1 MTDEERWMSVEEIA
15 AHLGVRATTVYKWI
29 EGRGMPAHRVG
40 RLWMLKKSEVDA
52 WVRANRPGPGTTF
65 FGTQVVRDGLPS
77 VLHESDLSQPMFY
90 RSQQPG
96 MDDSDVPTAV
106 PRRIRHSVRALSAP
120 PPPCSAHSLFDDE
133 GVPVASDRPEVGRV
147 VGLAAVGRSGR
158 AVPVSIVAARGQ
170 GRVVPMGGAPLFL
183 AESTRAATR
192 CLRRVHESL
201 GLSRE
206 WLASFD
212 LGVMSDATDLPDQG
226 LALAAAVA
234 AALVSALT
242 GRPVRPG
249 LAMFGSLS
257 EEGRIE
263 LADRARERLR
273 AARSAGIRQVL
284 LPAANAGELEG
295 STTARS
301 VETIPVGELGEL
313 LGRILL
319 QRDSAGL
326 DLV

>member
-1 MTDEERWMSVEEIA
+1 MTDEERWMSVEDIA
-15 AHLGVRATTVYKWI
+15 AHLGVRSTTVYKWI
-29 EGRGMPAHRVG
+29 EGRAMPAHRVG
-40 RLWMLKKSEVDA
+40 KLWMLKRSEVDQ
-52 WVRANRPGPGTTF
+52 WVRANQPGPGTTF
-65 FGTQVVRDGLPS
+65 LGTHLVHDSLPS
-77 VLHESDLSQPMFY
+77 VLHESDPGQPVCC
-90 RSQQPG
+90 RSQEPG
-96 MDDSDVPTAV
+96 PDDSPA
-106 PRRIRHSVRALSAP
+106 PRRISHSVRALNAP
-120 PPPCSAHSLFDDE
+120 PPVRSARSLFDADA
-133 GVPVASDRPEVGRV
+133 PVASDRPEVGRV

-263 LADRARERLR
+263 PADRARERLR

-284 LPAANAGELEG
+284 LPAANAGELDG
-295 STTARS
+295 GTTARA
-301 VETIPVGELGEL
+301 VETIPVGTLTEL
-313 LGRILL
+313 LERALL